1 MYIGSST
8 PGTSSIT
15 GTPILIHNSP
25 KLDQSPLLP
34 ETHHPTTLVS
44 PLVVHSV
51 SIGAASVLPVS
62 EATSESL
69 QMMSTEDTG
78 EFSLSSMLNCMHYGI
93 PFCLYT
99 GNESDNGVACK
110 RKLFSGA
117 VMPGLLRNLFHNV
130 ILSTDIHSHFNF

>member
-51 SIGAASVLPVS
+51 SIGAASVLQVS

-78 EFSLSSMLNCMHYGI
+78 EFSL
-93 PFCLYT
+93 F
-99 GNESDNGVACK
+99 
-110 RKLFSGA
+110 
-117 VMPGLLRNLFHNV
+117 
-130 ILSTDIHSHFNF
+130 FNA

>member
-8 PGTSSIT
+8 PGASIHYS
-15 GTPILIHNSP
+15 GTPILIRSSP
-25 KLDQSPLLP
+25 NLDQSPLLL

-51 SIGAASVLPVS
+51 SIGAASVLPVG

-78 EFSLSSMLNCMHYGI
+78 EFSLFSMLSTMV
-93 PFCLYT
+93 FLF
-99 GNESDNGVACK
+99 ACTC
-110 RKLFSGA
+110 RE
-117 VMPGLLRNLFHNV
+117 
-130 ILSTDIHSHFNF
+130 